1 MRNLDA
7 RGVFLLG
14 WVRMPSAREPSL
26 GRGIHPGLVPEALN
40 CSLASVVSQ
49 GLITSRFGRQSRYSG
64 QDEGLLERVIVP
76 PASSCCSKNDLVV
89 KAVNHDVTVTSWAGL
104 LLRTSSNRVP
114 IRPNLG

>member
-1 MRNLDA
+1 MSRRCQLRNLDA
-7 RGVFLLG
+7 RGGFLLG

-76 PASSCCSKNDLVV
+76 PASFV
-89 KAVNHDVTVTSWAGL
+89 
-104 LLRTSSNRVP
+104 RRP
-114 IRPNLG
+114 IECQFVLT